1 MPIVAAVDR
10 TRRES
15 NVVKRGREL
24 ADAYDTELHVV
35 HVLSQSD
42 FLELE
47 RTSLDQSRQAVEMD
61 QVRGIARE
69 LATEVA
75 EEVADVFTPVGLVG
89 DASKEILR
97 YARENDA
104 EYIVL
109 GGRKR
114 SPVGKALFGSVTQ
127 SVLLNADRPVVA
139 VRVEPE
145 EEEE

>member
-10 TRRES
+10 GEGRNRIVE
-15 NVVKRGREL
+15 RGREL

-47 RTSLDQSRQAVEMD
+47 RTSLDESGRAVEMD
-61 QVRGIARE
+61 RIREIARE
-69 LATEVA
+69 IATEAA
-75 EEVADVFTPVGLVG
+75 EGVADDFTPVGLVG
-89 DASKEILR
+89 DAPKEILR
-97 YARENDA
+97 YASENGA
-104 EYIVL
+104 EYVVV

-127 SVLLNADRPVVA
+127 SVLLNAERPVVA
-139 VRVEPE
+139 VMAEPE
-145 EEEE
+145 EGE